1 MDDQEIVRRINELA
15 DEDPDG
21 AQVRP
26 EGVVEGYQQ

>member
-15 DEDPDG
+15 DEEL
-21 AQVRP
+21 RP